1 MTPRATTSRDLDLP
15 RFLADHTAIRPP
27 VPAHAPTPSR
37 LSGLF
42 RWAQSG
48 WEISGLS
55 APVVLARHLALVALN
70 RTSRARIVNAMP
82 KPLMSAA
89 LPESNAAGPD
99 AVPQGDVVVPIYNN
113 YEGTR
118 ALLAVLAED
127 RSFDGRV
134 ILIDDL
140 SSDAR
145 IAPMLWAFAR
155 SDERVQVLRNARN
168 MGFVATCNRGLSA
181 SRANVVILNTDIAL
195 PSGGVARLLKRLNT
209 AGDIATVTPFSNSA
223 YGVGFPN
230 LVYANAQPFAVRP
243 EMIDRCLRDMPVA
256 DIELPSGNGFC
267 MAIARKAI
275 DAAGLFDE
283 SFGRGYGE
291 ETDFCQRAAVLGLR
305 HVLATDV
312 YVGHLGGQSFGDN
325 WQDASRK
332 GLLRVL
338 HRHPSFVRN
347 VRSYLHTGETRAF
360 IFAAMVRL
368 VQQRTG
374 RSLMRVQDG
383 DKITAAQAYLRISRS
398 GSAVTAA
405 LTFAGETYSFQFAN
419 DALLEES
426 LRWADAV
433 AA

>member
-1 MTPRATTSRDLDLP
+1 MTPRATTSSDVDLP
-15 RFLADHTAIRPP
+15 RFVADQTAIRL
-27 VPAHAPTPSR
+27 PAPARAPAPSR
-37 LSGLF
+37 LSGLLS
-42 RWAQSG
+42 WAQSG
-48 WEISGLS
+48 WEISGLT
-55 APVVLARHLALVALN
+55 APVVLARHIALVALN
-70 RTSRARIVNAMP
+70 RTSRARAVNAMP
-82 KPLMSAA
+82 KPLATPASKAT
-89 LPESNAAGPD
+89 GHD
-99 AVPQGDVVVPIYNN
+99 AVPRGDVIVPIYNN

-118 ALLAVLAED
+118 ALLAVLGDD
-127 RSFDGRV
+127 RSFAGKV
-134 ILIDDL
+134 ILVDDQ
-140 SSDAR
+140 SSDTR

-155 SDERVQVLRNARN
+155 ADERVHVLRNVRN
-168 MGFVATCNRGLSA
+168 MGFVATCNRGLTA

-195 PSGGVARLLKRLNT
+195 PSGGVARLLKRLET
-209 AGDIATVTPFSNSA
+209 ASDIATVTPFSNSA

-243 EMIDRCLRDMPVA
+243 ELIDRCLRDMPVA

-291 ETDFCQRAAVLGLR
+291 ETDFCQRAAGLGLR

-338 HRHPSFVRN
+338 HRHPSFVRS
-347 VRSYLHTGETRAF
+347 VRTYLHAGETRAF

-374 RSLMRVQDG
+374 RSLMRVHDG
-383 DKITAAQAYLRISRS
+383 DKVTGAQAYLRVSRS
-398 GSAVTAA
+398 ASAVTAA